1 MVALIVALAFCGLM
15 VLCIY
20 GVRHAHS
27 WRVRLLWAT
36 LAVVYAAVSIA
47 CLALFGALRTYEQ
60 LTRREAVATVECW
73 PSPSRPDEYRL
84 VYRPLAKGQP
94 GPAQVFQLYGDAWS
108 LSGNLLV
115 WHGWAQVAGARTWY
129 KITRLEGRYDDPAR
143 ARTGQH
149 LVYDVNGGPDW
160 CWRLLYALQ
169 PWLPGVEAVY
179 GGAVFMPADP
189 EKQFIVYAAPSGLL
203 VKPRRRDWKYSS
215 VDLDP
220 QSTLTRP
227 RPARGRCIV

>member
-1 MVALIVALAFCGLM
+1 MIALWVALTLAGLA
-15 VLCIY
+15 VLCGY

-36 LAVVYAAVSIA
+36 LTVVYGAVGLA

-84 VYRPLAKGQP
+84 VYRPLTGGRP

-129 KITRLEGRYDDPAR
+129 KVTRLEGRYDDAAR
-143 ARTGQH
+143 APAGPH
-149 LVYDVNGGPDW
+149 LVYDVNGGADVF
-160 CWRLLYALQ
+160 WRLLYRLQ

-189 EKQFIVYAAPSGLL
+189 EKQFIVYAAPTGFL
-203 VKPRRRDWKYSS
+203 VKPRRRPPKY
-215 VDLDP
+215 P
-220 QSTLTRP
+220 
-227 RPARGRCIV
+227 